1 MNPFLDVFDQY
12 AKNVFWK
19 QPGEQFTYL
28 QVKEEVDSLAKR
40 VDLPKRSLI
49 AVQEEKSLDVLI
61 QVLALWKNECVPV
74 LIPADTPMDM
84 MEELSDQVPFG
95 EECPE
100 GDLVFFS
107 SGSSGTP
114 KGIVH
119 SIETLFNSAKAT
131 NDFYKLTTDHT
142 WGLSLP
148 VHHTGG
154 FMIMLRTLLKGA
166 SIFYSTNWREVLCI
180 ACDFYSLVP
189 TQLQESLE
197 SENLRKAKVVLIGG
211 AAMGEDTLRQAN
223 AKNIPAYLSYGMTE
237 TAAQITSTLVN
248 PKVSNLAG
256 KPLSGSEI
264 TLSSSE
270 QIMIKSNALMVG
282 QYTKGIFH
290 SPDLENGWFLQNDL
304 GEMTEE
310 GLIIKGRSDKTFIS
324 GGENINPSIIEK
336 ALMDLE
342 YVNHAVVVPLEDEKF
357 GHVPLA
363 MVEAQSEN
371 LETIIEELR
380 HKLPHFM
387 VPKAIVPYQ
396 WDYQKSLKIDSH
408 SRDLLVK
415 LHNLRSK
422 VHFHFEQR
430 GTLGKPVLLM
440 LHGFMGSHK
449 DWIEVTEFI
458 KKDFFI
464 IQIELPGH
472 GKSKVSPYSTQQ
484 DFLEEL
490 KLFVQKIN
498 DYSPL
503 GLGYSMGGRMLL
515 QLETETPGLFS
526 KLVLES
532 VHPGIVNEEERTKR
546 LESDRHLLDDIKTQ
560 DDFKRFLNHWYTLPL
575 FEGIKDCPNF
585 ENLLENKANINI
597 TELKNALILLSTGH
611 QKDCSSAFENSKNPI
626 HYLSG
631 QKDQKYTQF
640 AESFKSLNNPNL
652 KVHIFENC
660 SHNIHFQSPESFS
673 QALIH
678 ALK

>member
-1 MNPFLDVFDQY
+1 MNPFLDAFDQY
-12 AKNVFWK
+12 ANNVFWK
-19 QPGEQFTYL
+19 HPGEQFTF
-28 QVKEEVDSLAKR
+28 QQINQKIEDMAQR
-40 VDLPKRSLI
+40 VDLSKRSLI
-49 AVQEEKSLDVLI
+49 AVQEDNPLDVLI
-61 QVLALWKNECVPV
+61 QVMSLWKKECVPV

-119 SIETLFNSAKAT
+119 SIETLYNSAKST
-131 NDFYKLTTDHT
+131 NAFYHLSSNNT

-154 FMIMLRTLLKGA
+154 FMIMLRTLLEGA
-166 SIFYSTNWREVLCI
+166 SIFYSKNWREVLCI
-180 ACDFYSLVP
+180 PCEFYSLVP

-197 SENLRKAKVVLIGG
+197 SESLRKAKVVLIGG
-211 AAMGEDTLRQAN
+211 AAMGEDTLIQAN
-223 AKNIPAYLSYGMTE
+223 AKNIPVHLSYGMTE
-237 TAAQITSTLVN
+237 TAAQITSTQVN

-290 SPDLENGWFLQNDL
+290 SPELKDGWFLQNDL

-342 YVNHAVVVPLEDEKF
+342 YVNHALVFPLEDRKF

-363 MVEAQSEN
+363 MVEALSEN
-371 LETIIEELR
+371 LEIIIEELR

-387 VPKAIVPYQ
+387 IPKHIVPYK

-415 LHNLRSK
+415 LHNLK
-422 VHFHFEQR
+422 NHVHFHFEQR

-449 DWIEVTEFI
+449 DWDEVTKLIEDEF
-458 KKDFFI
+458 FM
-464 IQIELPGH
+464 IQIDLPGH
-472 GKSKVSPYSTQQ
+472 GKTNSSPYSKQQ
-484 DFLEEL
+484 DFLDEL
-490 KLFVQKIN
+490 KVFVEKIN

-532 VHPGIVNEEERTKR
+532 VHPGIENEEEKEKR
-546 LESDRHLLDDIKTQ
+546 LESDRHLFDGIDSQ
-560 DDFKRFLNHWYTLPL
+560 EDFKSFLNNWYSLPL
-575 FEGIKDCPNF
+575 FEGIKDHPNF
-585 ENLLENKANINI
+585 EKLLESKANSDIA
-597 TELKNALILLSTGH
+597 ELKQALILLSTGH
-611 QKDCSSAFENSKNPI
+611 QKDCSSVFEKSKNPI

-631 QKDQKYTQF
+631 QNDQKYTQF
-640 AESFKSLNNPNL
+640 AESFKRLNNPNL

-660 SHNIHFQSPESFS
+660 SHNIHFQTPESIS
-673 QALIH
+673 KALIH